1 MALLLEL
8 SLDTLSGLFQEFEY
22 LAPFTV
28 LLLCGVGL
36 PLPEEVTLIGSGILL
51 HQGRVDFLPIT
62 LVCSAA
68 ILLGD
73 SIPYALGRRYGMS
86 ALRIS
91 WVAKI
96 LHPERFS
103 TLERRFSK
111 HGNWAIF
118 TCRFLPGLRLPGYF
132 TAGTL
137 KMPFL
142 RFLVLDLL
150 GVILSVPISIHLG
163 RLFGGEVERLQREM
177 SNFHHL
183 LAFAVVAIVLVVLV
197 RTWIRRRYR
206 EVDDAMEAVL
216 GTPISPRPS
225 GSGKPAEVADEQP
238 PADPPAAAH

>member
-1 MALLLEL
+1 LIA
-8 SLDTLSGLFQEFEY
+8 SSIDALSGLFQESQY

-28 LLLCGVGL
+28 LLLCGIGL

-51 HQGRVDFLPIT
+51 HQGEVSFLPICF
-62 LVCSAA
+62 VCGLA

-73 SIPYALGRRYGMS
+73 SIPYFLGRRFGLN
-86 ALRIS
+86 ALRLK
-91 WVAKI
+91 WVSKI

-103 TLERRFSK
+103 TLEERFAR

-142 RFLVLDLL
+142 RFLLLDLL
-150 GVILSVPISIHLG
+150 GVLLSVPLSIHLG
-163 RLFGGEVERLQREM
+163 RLFGGEVERLQREI

-183 LAFAVVAIVLVVLV
+183 LAFVVLSLLLVFVV
-197 RTWIRRRYR
+197 RSWIQGRYR
-206 EVDDAMEAVL
+206 EADKAVEVVA
-216 GTPISPRPS
+216 GGQENQPGPVQAEKPRS
-225 GSGKPAEVADEQP
+225 DETRP
-238 PADPPAAAH
+238 GGGD